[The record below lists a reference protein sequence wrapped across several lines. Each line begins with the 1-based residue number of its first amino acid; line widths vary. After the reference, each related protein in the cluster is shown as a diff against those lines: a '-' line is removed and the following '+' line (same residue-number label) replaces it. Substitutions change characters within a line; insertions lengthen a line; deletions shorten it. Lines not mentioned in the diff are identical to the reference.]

1 MWRRVAV
8 SLTLKPVG
16 ANSFA
21 KIVQTINRRRMY
33 WPIANEFAP
42 TGHALD
48 AIKERYAEPSVGA
61 NSFAKKGTGNADVSP
76 EQSFANEFAPTD
88 VAGRVSD

>member
-21 KIVQTINRRRMY
+21 KN
-33 WPIANEFAP
+33 
-42 TGHALD
+42 
-48 AIKERYAEPSVGA
+48 
-61 NSFAKKGTGNADVSP
+61 GTGNADVSP